1 MAVGS
6 GEIGP
11 LQVIDGVRLGIAA
24 AGIKKPGRNDLLLIE
39 LAPDTRVAAV
49 FTRNQFRAAPV
60 QVAERHLGLAQP
72 RYCIVNTGNANA
84 GTGERGL
91 SDAMATCEAVAE
103 MTGTSSAEV
112 LPFSTG
118 VIGEFLP
125 MQRLLDG
132 LPAVFKALD
141 ENAWLHAASAIMTT
155 DTRPKAASTR
165 FEAGDDTISI
175 TGIAKGAGMIR
186 PDMAT
191 MLAYIGTDLAIEQS
205 LLQQALKVAA
215 DASFNRITIDG
226 DTSTND
232 ACVLFATGHAGNAE
246 LSSDTSPLFQQFQH
260 ELIRVCQDLAQ
271 AIVRDGE
278 GATKF
283 VTVRVEGGA
292 DSAECLKTAMTI
304 AESPLVKT
312 ALFASDPN
320 WGRILAAVGRAGV
333 DGLAVVDVRIWLG
346 DLLLAENGG
355 RAAGYS
361 ESAAQRLMNEEEIV
375 ITVDL
380 GRGDASETAW
390 TTDLS
395 HDYIRINAEYRT

>member
-6 GEIGP
+6 SDIGALHP
-11 LQVIDGVRLGIAA
+11 IAGIRLGVAA
-24 AGIKKPGRNDLLLIE
+24 AGIRKSGRDDLTLIE
-39 LAPDTRVAAV
+39 LAPGTTTAAV
-49 FTRNQFRAAPV
+49 FTRNRFRAAPV
-60 QVAERHLGLAQP
+60 QVAERHLALTTP
-72 RYCIVNTGNANA
+72 RYCVINTGNANA

-91 SDAMATCEAVAE
+91 ADAIATCEAMAAIADVSA
-103 MTGTSSAEV
+103 AEV
-112 LPFSTG
+112 LPYSTG
-118 VIGEFLP
+118 VIGEFLA

-132 LPAVFKALD
+132 LPAAYAALAD
-141 ENAWLHAASAIMTT
+141 DAWLRSAGAIMTT
-155 DTRPKAASTR
+155 DTRPKASSTR
-165 FEAGDDTISI
+165 FSCGAGDVCI

-191 MLAYIGTDLAIEQS
+191 MLAYIGTDIAIEGA
-205 LLQQALKVAA
+205 LLQQALSVAV

-232 ACVLFATGHAGNAE
+232 AVTLFATGRVGDAPISDPASAEFVQFCAE
-246 LSSDTSPLFQQFQH
+246 LT
-260 ELIRVCQDLAQ
+260 EVCQLLAQ
-271 AIVRDGE
+271 AVVRDGE

-283 VTVRVEGGA
+283 VTVRVEGGN
-292 DSAECLKTAMTI
+292 DPGECLQTAYAI

-333 DGLAVVDVRIWLG
+333 PDLAVDNVRIWLG
-346 DLLLAENGG
+346 DLLLAENAG

-361 ESAAQRLMNEEEIV
+361 ESAAQRLMSADEIV
-375 ITVDL
+375 ITVNL
-380 GRGDASETAW
+380 GRGESVETVW

-395 HDYIRINAEYRT
+395 YDYVRINAEYRT